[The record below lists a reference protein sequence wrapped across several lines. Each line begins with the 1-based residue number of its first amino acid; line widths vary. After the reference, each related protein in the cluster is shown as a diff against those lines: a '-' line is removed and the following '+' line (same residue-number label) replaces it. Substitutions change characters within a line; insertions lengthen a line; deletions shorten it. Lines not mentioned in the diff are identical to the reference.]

1 MLRWFTPVVA
11 CAALAVGCS
20 RGTPTGPDKAPT
32 LSRTRFMAFGDSITA
47 GEVTAP
53 VGGSLIGGSA
63 SHKLIVLP
71 TASYPSVLQG
81 QLTTR
86 YATQT
91 PTIAV
96 VNAGN
101 PGESVLSGAT
111 RFVDAFAA
119 NRPEVVLLM
128 EGVNGLPFVGPD
140 VSTEAIR
147 GMAQA
152 AKSRG
157 ARVFIGSMVPTIT
170 GRQRSSDPVYLV
182 VYNDLLRAMAIQEG
196 LVYVDLYN
204 SLMPEVSTVIG
215 VDGLHPTEAGY
226 RRVAELFFAAI
237 RNDLEVR

>member
-1 MLRWFTPVVA
+1 MA
-11 CAALAVGCS
+11 CAALAAGCGG
-20 RGTPTGPDKAPT
+20 RTPPIGPDKLPT
-32 LSRTRFMAFGDSITA
+32 LSRTRFMAFGDSMTA

-53 VGGSLIGGSA
+53 IGGGLAGGVA
-63 SHKLIVLP
+63 SHKLIVMP

-81 QLTTR
+81 QLTSR
-86 YATQT
+86 YTTQS

-101 PGESVLSGAT
+101 PGEAVLAGAV
-111 RFVDAFAA
+111 RFLDTFMA

-128 EGVNGLPFVGPD
+128 EGVNGLQFVGPD

-157 ARVFIGSMVPTIT
+157 ARVFVGSMVPTIA
-170 GRQRSSDPVYLV
+170 GRQRSQDPVYLV
-182 VYNDLLRAMAIQEG
+182 VYNDLLRAMAIEEG

-204 SLMPEVSTVIG
+204 PLMSEVSSVIG
-215 VDGLHPTEAGY
+215 IDGLHPTEAGY

>member
-1 MLRWFTPVVA
+1 
-11 CAALAVGCS
+11 
-20 RGTPTGPDKAPT
+20 
-32 LSRTRFMAFGDSITA
+32 MAFGDSITA

-53 VGGSLIGGSA
+53 VGGGLLSGSA
-63 SHKLIVLP
+63 SHKLILLP

-81 QLTTR
+81 QLTSR
-86 YATQT
+86 YTTQT

-101 PGESVLSGAT
+101 PGESVLSGAA
-111 RFVDAFAA
+111 RFVDAFTA

-157 ARVFIGSMVPTIT
+157 ARVFIGSMLPTIT

-204 SLMPEVSTVIG
+204 PLMPEASTLIG
-215 VDGLHPTEAGY
+215 IDGLHPTEAGY